1 MPLTSSLFSGL
12 LHKLFRSALV
22 LALLLLSAT
31 SISARTVKISSATLL
46 DKLKGGW
53 AGQTIG
59 CTYGGPVEFRYNGR
73 YIPDSVALHWD
84 DGSIKSYF
92 DRNPGLYDDV
102 YMDLTFV
109 EIMDRL
115 GLDAPVDSLAQ
126 AFARAPYPL
135 WHANQAARFNILNGI
150 RPPQSGHWLNNPHA
164 DCIDFQIEADF
175 AGLMSPAMPNSAAQ
189 ICDRVG
195 HIMNYGD
202 GWYGG
207 VYVAAMY
214 SLAYVESDISQVV
227 TKALDILPRESTY
240 YQCIRDVINWYK
252 AYPQDW
258 HKVWQLCQDKYSHD
272 MGCPECVY
280 RAIDID
286 APLNGAY
293 VVIGLLY
300 GQGDFDKTVD
310 ISTRCG
316 QDADCNPATAA
327 GILGTLIG
335 YSHIPERWM
344 RPLRIVEDRPFA
356 YTGLS
361 LLKTYQLSLKQAQEM
376 IRRAGGRIK
385 GDKVT
390 LKYQT
395 PRPVRLERSFEGL
408 KLDRMTGFAKPR
420 SLEQDVSFT
429 FDGCGI
435 AVKGDVKG
443 PKDYV
448 ALVQV
453 WLDDKLIDTLRR
465 PASFH
470 DRAYD
475 LYWNYQIP
483 NGRHTI
489 RFHLANP
496 QPKTVVAAQRTI
508 YYLPAD
514 K

>member
-214 SLAYVESDISQVV
+214 SLYSSEAATSMALESM
-227 TKALDILPRESTY
+227 ILS
-240 YQCIRDVINWYK
+240 
-252 AYPQDW
+252 
-258 HKVWQLCQDKYSHD
+258 
-272 MGCPECVY
+272 G
-280 RAIDID
+280 
-286 APLNGAY
+286 
-293 VVIGLLY
+293 
-300 GQGDFDKTVD
+300 
-310 ISTRCG
+310 
-316 QDADCNPATAA
+316 
-327 GILGTLIG
+327 
-335 YSHIPERWM
+335 HI
-344 RPLRIVEDRPFA
+344 I
-356 YTGLS
+356 T
-361 LLKTYQLSLKQAQEM
+361 
-376 IRRAGGRIK
+376 
-385 GDKVT
+385 
-390 LKYQT
+390 
-395 PRPVRLERSFEGL
+395 
-408 KLDRMTGFAKPR
+408 
-420 SLEQDVSFT
+420 
-429 FDGCGI
+429 
-435 AVKGDVKG
+435 
-443 PKDYV
+443 
-448 ALVQV
+448 
-453 WLDDKLIDTLRR
+453 
-465 PASFH
+465 
-470 DRAYD
+470 
-475 LYWNYQIP
+475 
-483 NGRHTI
+483 
-489 RFHLANP
+489 
-496 QPKTVVAAQRTI
+496 
-508 YYLPAD
+508 
-514 K
+514 